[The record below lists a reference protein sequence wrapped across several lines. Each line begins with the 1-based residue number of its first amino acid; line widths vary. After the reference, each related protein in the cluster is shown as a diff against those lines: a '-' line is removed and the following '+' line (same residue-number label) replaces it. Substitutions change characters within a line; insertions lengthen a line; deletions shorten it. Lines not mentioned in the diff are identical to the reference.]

1 MIYFQ
6 SFLSGLLTLLQI
18 GQTATTTI
26 APLPEAKQAIKAPKT
41 ITATYNRPSFT
52 PTSEVKSDPL
62 AENKD
67 LKYAALLNESGIN
80 LHPGTDFDVMSES
93 TPTDEAHY
101 QSLIYQV
108 FETLPKEHTASLQ
121 DLTIYYSPIGRRGLT
136 SASSMILRAENVT
149 DSVFASVLVHEIG
162 HLVDLGAFTGLKD
175 TGESSFLDFGRPVY
189 NSDLST
195 EFYQISW
202 DTDLIMKSSATPLDF
217 VSGYAMTDPFEDFA
231 ETYNWYVLHGANFR
245 KIADFND
252 SLKQKYDFM
261 KKYVFQE
268 KEFSDNL
275 TLSDFYK
282 RTYDSTLLPYSLN
295 DFLQNT

>member
-1 MIYFQ
+1 MGY
-6 SFLSGLLTLLQI
+6 LKALLTGFVALLQI
-18 GQTATTTI
+18 GQTNI
-26 APLPEAKQAIKAPKT
+26 APTPIESNASVIETPKAINL
-41 ITATYNRPSFT
+41 TYNRPA
-52 PTSEVKSDPL
+52 PKPIIEKKSDPL
-62 AENKD
+62 PENQD
-67 LKYAALLNESGIN
+67 LKYAALLNEMGIS
-80 LHPGTDFDVMSES
+80 LHPGTDFDLMSNAA
-93 TPTDEAHY
+93 PTDETHY

-108 FETLPKEHTASLQ
+108 FETLPKEHISSLQ

-175 TGESSFLDFGRPVY
+175 TGESSFLDFGRQVY

-195 EFYQISW
+195 EFYQINWES
-202 DTDLIMKSSATPLDF
+202 DLIMKSDATPLDF